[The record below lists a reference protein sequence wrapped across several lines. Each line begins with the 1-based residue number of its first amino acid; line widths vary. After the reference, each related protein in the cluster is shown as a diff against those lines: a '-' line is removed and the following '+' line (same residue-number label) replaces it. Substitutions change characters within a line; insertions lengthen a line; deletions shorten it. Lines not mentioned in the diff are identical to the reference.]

1 MTLFLDSRKATA
13 RINASLENS
22 ISGIRTTKAFTNS
35 AAEEEKFEESNKEFV
50 SARSRAYDAMG
61 RFFLIDQI
69 RDRCLMSSC

>member
-35 AAEEEKFEESNKEFV
+35 AAEEEKVRGEQQGVCFSKKQGVRRHGALFHRPN
-50 SARSRAYDAMG
+50 S
-61 RFFLIDQI
+61 
-69 RDRCLMSSC
+69 